1 MSGSNNRYLNEKTI
15 FSETF
20 LCACF
25 KLSLFS
31 TAHAASP
38 KDELNKRLSMN
49 DGFSA
54 DFSQQVI
61 SPEGETVMEGE
72 GTVEIARPS
81 LFRWSTTF
89 PDENLLVSD
98 GKTLWYYSP
107 FIEQVSIYWQ
117 EQATEQTPFVLLTR
131 NRASDWN
138 NYKISQKG
146 DQFTLIP
153 TAVDSTQGQFQINI
167 DAKGVVKGFNVVE
180 QDGQKG
186 LFTFNNVKL
195 GKPKADRFTFTIPK
209 GVEVDDQRN

>member
-1 MSGSNNRYLNEKTI
+1 MKKL
-15 FSETF
+15 FS
-20 LCACF
+20 A
-25 KLSLFS
+25 KLFSALVLSFSLFS

-38 KDELNKRLSMN
+38 KGELNKRLSMN

-131 NRASDWN
+131 NRASDWD

-146 DQFTLIP
+146 DEFTLIP

-186 LFTFNNVKL
+186 LFSFSNVKL
-195 GKPKADRFTFTIPK
+195 GKPKADRFTFTIPD

>member
-1 MSGSNNRYLNEKTI
+1 MKKR
-15 FSETF
+15 FS
-20 LCACF
+20 A
-25 KLSLFS
+25 KLFS
-31 TAHAASP
+31 ALVLSISFFSVANAASP
-38 KDELNKRLSMN
+38 KDELNKRLAMN
-49 DGFSA
+49 EGFSA

-72 GTVEIARPS
+72 GSVEIARPS
-81 LFRWSTTF
+81 LFRWSTKF

-131 NRASDWN
+131 NRASDWD

-146 DQFTLIP
+146 NEFTLIP

-167 DAKGVVKGFNVVE
+167 DAKGVVKGFNVIE

-186 LFTFNNVKL
+186 LFTFSNVKL
-195 GKPKADRFTFTIPK
+195 GKPKADRFTFTVPK

>member
-1 MSGSNNRYLNEKTI
+1 MKKR
-15 FSETF
+15 FSAKF
-20 LCACF
+20 FSALV
-25 KLSLFS
+25 LSVSFFS
-31 TAHAASP
+31 VANAASP
-38 KDELNKRLSMN
+38 KDELNKRLAMN
-49 DGFSA
+49 EGFSA

-131 NRASDWN
+131 NRASDWD

-146 DQFTLIP
+146 NEFTLIP
-153 TAVDSTQGQFQINI
+153 TAIDSTQGQFQINI
-167 DAKGVVKGFNVVE
+167 DAKGVVKGFNVIE

-186 LFTFNNVKL
+186 LFTFSNVKL
-195 GKPKADRFTFTIPK
+195 GKPKVDRFTFTIPD

>member
-1 MSGSNNRYLNEKTI
+1 MKKR
-15 FSETF
+15 FS
-20 LCACF
+20 A
-25 KLSLFS
+25 KLFS
-31 TAHAASP
+31 ALVLSISFFSVANAASP
-38 KDELNKRLSMN
+38 KDELNKRLAMN
-49 DGFSA
+49 EGFSA

-72 GTVEIARPS
+72 GSVEIARPS
-81 LFRWSTTF
+81 LFRWSTAF

-131 NRASDWN
+131 NRASDWD

-146 DQFTLIP
+146 NEFTLIP

-167 DAKGVVKGFNVVE
+167 DAKGVVKGFNVIE

-186 LFTFNNVKL
+186 LFIFSNVKL
-195 GKPKADRFTFTIPK
+195 GKPKADRFTFTVPK